1 MGHVPYFSKDPTYVA
16 IAERLM
22 ALKPGINLGKHIAYG
37 TKEAD
42 AKLEIGPTTSEGIS
56 FVPRDPIA
64 LRLEIVAAQNG
75 NKLPA
80 FHHDSRK
87 NWIFRLAAVATHG
100 GGYREIGSPSLHCAI
115 ASDVCNIH
123 IDDFGFVAIG
133 SDGKTYF
140 TPDALPH
147 IGDELIFRAY
157 VRKYLRKVL
166 VAGLGEPVATPA
178 TLLLDRSYLALP
190 TLSKLNM
197 SKLTEKVDL
206 RVGMGMK
213 IVETRTV
220 KLRFEATC
228 GNKNCSDSQYM
239 MTLDVDLD
247 KLADKFL
254 HP

>member
-1 MGHVPYFSKDPTYVA
+1 MAHIPFSSKSPTYNA
-16 IAERLM
+16 IAERLTQ
-22 ALKPGINLGKHIAYG
+22 LSPGIDLGKHIEHG
-37 TKEAD
+37 TKDFD
-42 AKLEIGPTTSEGIS
+42 AKIEIGPTTSEGVS

-64 LRLEIVAAQNG
+64 LRNAIVAAKNKNG
-75 NKLPA
+75 LPA
-80 FHHDSRK
+80 FHHDNRK

-123 IDDFGFVAIG
+123 LDDFGFVSVG

-157 VRKYLRKVL
+157 VRKYLRKAM
-166 VAGLGEPVATPA
+166 VASLGEHVAAPA

-197 SKLTEKVDL
+197 SKLTNTVDL
-206 RVGMGMK
+206 RAGLGLKVA
-213 IVETRTV
+213 ETNTV

-228 GNKNCSDSQYM
+228 GNKHCSDGQYM
-239 MTLDVDLD
+239 MTLDIDLD
-247 KLADKFL
+247 KLADKFRK
-254 HP
+254 